1 MKKARQKAGRLVH
14 GLLPSSRS
22 QSPAPLDPDPSVIL
36 STPLPREHH
45 TESGTQPKQTVEEP
59 TAFRQSSHIVGASQ
73 STPLDRDPIPPAPPL
88 DRLIHADPQAGLV
101 AAEERPDKSLEMVRL
116 ASSPSPG
123 PPIHLVRI
131 PNLQMTRIVLRYTQA
146 ILN

>member
-14 GLLPSSRS
+14 SLLPSSRS
-22 QSPAPLDPDPSVIL
+22 QSPAPVDHDPGVIL
-36 STPLPREHH
+36 SSPLPREHP
-45 TESGTQPKQTVEEP
+45 TESVAQLKQTAEEP

-73 STPLDRDPIPPAPPL
+73 STTLDRDPIPPAPPL
-88 DRLIHADPQAGLV
+88 DRLSHADLQAVLF

-116 ASSPSPG
+116 ASTSSPG

-131 PNLQMTRIVLRYTQA
+131 PNLQMTRIVLRYT
-146 ILN
+146 